1 MINWREARANVL
13 TKGVQG
19 VQYSGFSSARG
30 RRSRYS
36 GFSSVRARVKVP
48 FKEDYKRKTFVRK
61 ASLDLMSLNILKTIV
76 SDLQTPKYNVHIF
89 TDSIPKIIS
98 AAL

>member
-1 MINWREARANVL
+1 MADADWPAVTAGMAGCRMRCLGGGGLHGVL

-36 GFSSVRARVKVP
+36 GLSSVRARVKVP
-48 FKEDYKRKTFVRK
+48 LGEDQGDMGLE
-61 ASLDLMSLNILKTIV
+61 SLLLGSEIM
-76 SDLQTPKYNVHIF
+76 
-89 TDSIPKIIS
+89 
-98 AAL
+98 